1 VETISWSDGQSVIG
15 SEIAIVIETVTAT
28 ATEIEIEIET
38 GTETGIETGIEIGG
52 DPFKSRVRP
61 MDRAIGFTM

>member
-1 VETISWSDGQSVIG
+1 MRLIASARAGATDSTVSFGCETGTG
-15 SEIAIVIETVTAT
+15 T
-28 ATEIEIEIET
+28 EIEIET

-61 MDRAIGFTM
+61 MDRAIEFTM